1 MCDKIQIKQDVHPAS
16 NEHPHPS
23 QTLQTLSKTRPLDI
37 GKLIDTPPVGLPH
50 QEGYI
55 HRADRKADKVAV
67 QRSQGQQQQ
76 ERSSQEGHEDYSFG
90 DHNGRLSP
98 KFFAFDEMTH
108 SAFVPHAPFAPPEDL
123 LRNFGSRR

>member
-1 MCDKIQIKQDVHPAS
+1 M
-16 NEHPHPS
+16 
-23 QTLQTLSKTRPLDI
+23 
-37 GKLIDTPPVGLPH
+37 GLPH

-67 QRSQGQQQQ
+67 QRSQGQQQQQ